1 MSENGEGGKV
11 IDMGER
17 PMEPFVV
24 NTETGEHRKISELT
38 REEQVR
44 LLKERATEMRKEFV
58 RSGQPV
64 LEAAIEEVRS
74 MQVRLN
80 ELGMY
85 ESHRILARIGVR
97 AAWCVSGGMNMGT
110 VNDHVLAGYRG
121 VAAWHDSKVTG
132 TGPVKGDVVAMVT
145 RIMNVGM
152 TLHELLQKFE
162 MMRGDVVRM
171 LTALEEC
178 REVIMIESDELINGD
193 REA

>member
-1 MSENGEGGKV
+1 MGENDGGGKV
-11 IDMGER
+11 IDMGEK
-17 PMEPFVV
+17 PMEPFVA

-38 REEQVR
+38 REEQIR
-44 LLKERATEMRKEFV
+44 LLKEKATELRKEFV

-64 LEAAIEEVRS
+64 LEAAIDEVRS

-97 AAWCVSGGMNMGT
+97 AAWCVSGGMDMGT
-110 VNDHVLAGYRG
+110 VTDHVLAGYRG
-121 VAAWHDSKVTG
+121 VVAWHDSKVSG

-145 RIMNVGM
+145 RIINVGN
-152 TLHELLQKFE
+152 TLYALLQKFE
-162 MMRGDVVRM
+162 PMRGDVVRM

-193 REA
+193 GQA